1 MGQRDT
7 LQTKTYKQEN
17 KFWAENPI
25 EWLSTIEECNE
36 FVNKL
41 AAKLGYKKT
50 VKVTENS
57 RMSSTL
63 GWAYHDQAMI
73 EIQSGHFS
81 PWLLMHE
88 FGHNLHGQRMRDEV
102 NFSHRCEIEAHGP
115 SYLRTYIDI
124 VKAYDNDLGV
134 AFDNYWFGLKR
145 EVLTC
150 EEEVEKAVAYR
161 DTGCAIKIQD
171 WVKYFIPK
179 EMDIQYNKPSR
190 TIEIEKASGFVMH
203 IRSKDIK
210 EVVEVKRSKKTNLHI
225 VLIDIMGIE
234 HTIDIDIAEV
244 KVVAFRNSRNY
255 RDRTVTYTPTAQSYT
270 YKEFANA

>member
-7 LQTKTYKQEN
+7 LKSKTYKQEN
-17 KFWAENPI
+17 KFWADNPI

-41 AAKLGYKKT
+41 AAKLGYRRT
-50 VKVTENS
+50 VNVSENS
-57 RMSSTL
+57 RMSSTM
-63 GWAYHDQAMI
+63 GWAYHDRPII
-73 EIQSGHFS
+73 EIQSGRFD

-88 FGHNLHGQRMRDEV
+88 FAHNLHGQRMRDEV
-102 NFSHRCEIEAHGP
+102 DFSHRVEIEAHGP
-115 SYLRTYIDI
+115 SFLRAYIDI

-134 AFDNYWFGLKR
+134 AFDNYWYGLKR

-150 EEEVEKAVAYR
+150 QEEVEKAVAYR

-179 EMDIQYNKPSR
+179 EMDMEYRKPTRSIAY
-190 TIEIEKASGFVMH
+190 TKADGFKNH

-210 EVVEVKRSKKTNLHI
+210 EVVEVKRSNKTNLHI
-225 VLIDIMGIE
+225 VLIDIMGVE
-234 HTIDIDIAEV
+234 HTIDFDVAELKRV
-244 KVVAFRNSRNY
+244 EFRNSRNFNRGNDEY
-255 RDRTVTYTPTAQSYT
+255 IPTAQSYT